1 MSMRTLSAV
10 LLASQAVAEP
20 IKVDWNLLTDFTAEY
35 DVDLKYPIALS
46 HGRAPFKS
54 ATEHGT
60 IQFNLARE
68 QMKFHSDAAAEFA
81 KPGEAGARGLPP
93 PLMGAHFQAAGILAF
108 DGVAGVLS
116 VKAHGALA
124 TPMGQ
129 PRIEYCV
136 KVNVPRGI
144 LPPPQMFEGKLKQM
158 GPMIEQKLNM
168 LPHTDLQIDGE
179 SVAIADINKNN
190 QEMFVGFRHN
200 GAPFGFGLKKPS
212 EGQWTPVIKFPSW
225 KQGAGVIEE
234 FSCSGDARTSAA
246 ELLADPE
253 AAQILDVFDELAATL
268 NTAEP
273 VNKIFASFPA
283 RPSLVFESAV
293 AMELS
298 AAAPAARASPQPS
311 SIFAVAGV
319 AGAVGGFA
327 ALAAFARFTQGS
339 FASQHEP
346 LL

>member
-1 MSMRTLSAV
+1 MRTLSAV

-35 DVDLKYPIALS
+35 DFDLKYPIALS
-46 HGRAPFKS
+46 HGQLPLKS
-54 ATEHGT
+54 GTEHGT

-68 QMKFHSDAAAEFA
+68 QVKFHAVGAAEYA
-81 KPGEAGARGLPP
+81 KPGEEGARGLPP
-93 PLMGAHFQAAGILAF
+93 PLRGAYVQGASTLAF

-116 VKAHGALA
+116 VKAHGALT

-144 LPPPQMFEGKLKQM
+144 LPPPQMFEGKLKQV
-158 GPMIEQKLNM
+158 GPGIEQKLNM
-168 LPHTDLQIDGE
+168 LPHTDLNIDGE
-179 SVAIADINKNN
+179 NVAISQVHQNPAV
-190 QEMFVGFRHN
+190 FVGFRHT

-212 EGQWTPVIKFPSW
+212 EGQWTPTLKFPSW

-234 FSCSGDARTSAA
+234 FSCSVDARTSAT

-253 AAQILDVFDELAATL
+253 AAQIFDVFDELAATL

-273 VNKIFASFPA
+273 VNKVFASFPA
-283 RPSLVFESAV
+283 RPSLVFESAA

-298 AAAPAARASPQPS
+298 AAAPTVRASPQPS

-327 ALAAFARFTQGS
+327 ALAAFSRFAQGS